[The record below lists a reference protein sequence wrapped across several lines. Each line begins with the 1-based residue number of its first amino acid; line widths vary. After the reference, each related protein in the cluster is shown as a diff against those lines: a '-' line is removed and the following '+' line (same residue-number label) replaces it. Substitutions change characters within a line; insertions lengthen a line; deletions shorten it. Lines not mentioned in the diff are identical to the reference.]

1 MLHRSMKN
9 DMNLECGRTAENLAD
24 GAVNPAPGIA
34 APETVGLPVAREPGY
49 GRVELRTSTTMF
61 GSGSDFVRGAVVFAL
76 ADHAA
81 MLAVDEATAVLEAAD
96 VRFVRPVGADVAIV
110 AEANARMRIG
120 KRRHVA
126 VTVSQG
132 EEKIFEG
139 DFTVCLS
146 ESR

>member
-1 MLHRSMKN
+1 MLRRSMEN
-9 DMNLECGRTAENLAD
+9 NLGLEFKGVAETVSA
-24 GAVNPAPGIA
+24 GVAEPVRAPAA
-34 APETVGLPVAREPGY
+34 SDLVGLPVAREPGY
-49 GRVELRTSTTMF
+49 GRVELRTSTDMF
-61 GSGSDFVRGAVVFAL
+61 GSGSDFVRGAVVFAM

-81 MLAVDEATAVLEAAD
+81 MLAVDEPAVLEAAD
-96 VRFVRPVGADVAIV
+96 VRFVRPVGADVAII

-139 DFTVCLS
+139 DFTVCLT
-146 ESR
+146 EAR

>member
-1 MLHRSMKN
+1 
-9 DMNLECGRTAENLAD
+9 MNFEFSEVAER
-24 GAVNPAPGIA
+24 V
-34 APETVGLPVAREPGY
+34 PEGVGEPVPTPVASDLVGLPVAREPGY
-49 GRVELRTSTTMF
+49 GRVELHTRTGMF
-61 GSGSDFVRGAVVFAL
+61 GPGSDFVRGAVVFAL

-81 MLAVDEATAVLEAAD
+81 MLAVDEPAVLEAAD

-110 AEANARMRIG
+110 AEANARMKIG

-139 DFTVCLS
+139 DFTVCLT
-146 ESR
+146 EPR